1 VTDEPHGGITQQ
13 RDEHGV
19 ARVYLAGEFDME
31 NHDALVAALLGAAH
45 DPVVERV
52 IVDLSGTTFMDS
64 SGFHALIMARI
75 AAEGADKRFEAVKPT
90 AAVRRIFEILELRDI
105 LGDE

>member
-1 VTDEPHGGITQQ
+1 VTDEPYGITRQ

-19 ARVYLAGEFDME
+19 ARVCLTGEFDME
-31 NHDALVAALLGAAH
+31 NHDALAAALLEAAH
-45 DPVVERV
+45 DPLVERV

-64 SGFHALIMARI
+64 SGFHALIVARMAAT
-75 AAEGADKRFEAVKPT
+75 AANKRFEAVKPT

>member
-19 ARVYLAGEFDME
+19 AHVYLTGEFDME

-45 DPVVERV
+45 DPLVERV
-52 IVDLSGTTFMDS
+52 VVDLSGTTFMDS
-64 SGFHALIMARI
+64 SAFHALILARI
-75 AAEGADKRFEAVKPT
+75 AADKAGKRFAAVKPT

-105 LGDE
+105 LADE